1 MLFMYIPLLSLVIF
15 FNNIFITGIL
25 ISSPNRNE
33 VCYLFRTNAFMLRLS
48 LSVNHQGRELV
59 CTHGRATV
67 HHRRLVVVVLFEKGL
82 DTISS

>member
-1 MLFMYIPLLSLVIF
+1 
-15 FNNIFITGIL
+15 
-25 ISSPNRNE
+25 
-33 VCYLFRTNAFMLRLS
+33 MLRLS

-67 HHRRLVVVVLFEKGL
+67 HHGRLVVVVLFEKGL